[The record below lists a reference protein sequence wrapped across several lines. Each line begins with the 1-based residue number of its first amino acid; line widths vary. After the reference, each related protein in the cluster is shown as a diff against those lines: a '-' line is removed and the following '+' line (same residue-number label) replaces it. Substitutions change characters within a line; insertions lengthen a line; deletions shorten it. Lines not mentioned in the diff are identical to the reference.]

1 MRVVRRCRRWG
12 VGGGRRSEWMSVGRG
27 RGGGGIVVYELRESA
42 RGGREEETE
51 SLLDGGWKE

>member
-1 MRVVRRCRRWG
+1 
-12 VGGGRRSEWMSVGRG
+12 MSVGRG

-51 SLLDGGWKE
+51 SLLDGG